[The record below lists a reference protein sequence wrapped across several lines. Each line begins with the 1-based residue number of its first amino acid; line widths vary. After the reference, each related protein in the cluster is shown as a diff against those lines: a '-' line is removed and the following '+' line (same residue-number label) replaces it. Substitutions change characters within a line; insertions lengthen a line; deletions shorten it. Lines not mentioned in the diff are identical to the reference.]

1 MPEAGKGKLVVS
13 IQPLGLERPGFGV
26 VHLMEIE
33 KRNRAEVMITAKT
46 A

>member
-26 VHLMEIE
+26 V
-33 KRNRAEVMITAKT
+33 AKY
-46 A
+46 ARYGKA